1 MEEAREA
8 LGNKLSGDRKLG
20 LQRSQ
25 QQLLQGD
32 VRLLPFSAPLCDYVL
47 LCPISWGVQLSRDMR
62 AVQTLCLAGIG
73 TPAHRK

>member
-25 QQLLQGD
+25 QQLLQGKPGQ
-32 VRLLPFSAPLCDYVL
+32 RAGEAPLSFVSSSCQCARTFLV
-47 LCPISWGVQLSRDMR
+47 P
-62 AVQTLCLAGIG
+62 G
-73 TPAHRK
+73 TILNSVTWHQPFP